1 MDFMSQS
8 NLLHVAV
15 IMDGNGRW
23 ACMRGLPRAAGHRAG
38 VEALRRVVEAAP
50 HLGIGTLTVYAFSS
64 DNWRRPP
71 EEVRAL
77 MALFRSYLR
86 RETAKCA
93 RNGIRVSLIG
103 RRDRLPQFLLP
114 LIESVEQETSGGTN
128 LHLRLAIDYSG
139 RDAIIEAAR
148 SLQGDTPTRE
158 AFRKHLGPDVDLLI
172 RTSGEQRVSDFLI
185 WESAYAEFV
194 FTPRLWPD
202 FGAADLSLAMDEF
215 RRRDRRFGAAPTA
228 A

>member
-1 MDFMSQS
+1 MKQS
-8 NLLHVAV
+8 NLPHVAI

-38 VEALRRVVEAAP
+38 VEALRKVVEAAP
-50 HLGIGTLTVYAFSS
+50 RLGVGTLTVYAFSS

-93 RNGIRVSLIG
+93 RNGIRISLIG
-103 RRDRLPQFLLP
+103 RRDRLPDFLLP
-114 LIESVEQETSGGTN
+114 LIAETEEATKAGTN
-128 LHLRLAIDYSG
+128 LHLRLAVDYSG
-139 RDAIIEAAR
+139 RDAILDAAR
-148 SLQGDTPTRE
+148 NLQGSAPTRE
-158 AFRKHLGPDVDLLI
+158 AFHRHLGPDVDLLI

-202 FGAADLSLAMDEF
+202 FGASDLASAMEEF